1 MQLSEAGTLAKHKI
15 LHIEAMFFRTGAELF
30 LADVLALHKVCNGSL
45 CADWIAVILMY
56 VGKTAG
62 NG

>member
-1 MQLSEAGTLAKHKI
+1 
-15 LHIEAMFFRTGAELF
+15 MFFRTGTELF

>member
-30 LADVLALHKVCNGSL
+30 LADVLALRRDLPVVHRIKRKPPAVSSL
-45 CADWIAVILMY
+45 D
-56 VGKTAG
+56 KQ
-62 NG
+62 